1 MTAVAGEGRWGGRVT
16 NRPLPDDL
24 ALDTLS
30 PALRDTVSRGWCQRA
45 AAELQTSAI
54 MSVVCQDVVAL
65 QPGSHAARLVARAV
79 DDERRHAEI
88 CRQVASRYAGTDL
101 ALPLES
107 PVGIPR
113 YDGAPEEVE
122 RVLRIVAQC
131 SIGETIAAV
140 FLDASLEAARGPL
153 ARAAT
158 RELLGDDVEHARI
171 GWALLAG
178 SSATTRRGVEPWLL
192 PMLRGYVRLW
202 SEATPCASEPGARE
216 HGLPTPADVAMA
228 ARRAMVEVIV
238 PGFGL
243 LGIKPRGL
251 DEWAASGCPV

>member
-1 MTAVAGEGRWGGRVT
+1 MIAVAGDGRWGGRVT
-16 NRPLPDDL
+16 RRPLPDDP

-30 PALRDTVSRGWCQRA
+30 PSLRDTVSRGWFERA

-54 MSVVCQDVVAL
+54 MAVVCQDVVAL
-65 QPGSHAARLVARAV
+65 RPGSEAARLAARAV

-101 ALPLES
+101 ALPVES
-107 PVGIPR
+107 PVVVPR
-113 YDGAPEEVE
+113 YDGASEEVE
-122 RVLRIVAQC
+122 RLLRIVAQC

-140 FLDASLEAARGPL
+140 FLEASLEAARGPL

-158 RELLGDDVEHARI
+158 RELLGDDVQHARI

-178 SSATTRRGVEPWLL
+178 CSATTRRGVEPWLL

-202 SEATPCASEPGARE
+202 SAATPYTSMPGVRE
-216 HGLPTPADVAMA
+216 HGLPTPEDVAAA
-228 ARRAMVEVIV
+228 ARRATVEVII
-238 PGFGL
+238 PGFDL
-243 LGIKPRGL
+243 LGVTPRGL
-251 DEWAASGCPV
+251 ERQI